1 MILIVFL
8 MIVLVIAGAAQYH
21 KGRRTDKEIF
31 NRYLENRRGIKFT
44 RRNNRIAPSNKHRR
58 HFG

>member
-21 KGRRTDKEIF
+21 KERHKDKEIF
-31 NRYLENRRGIKFT
+31 NKYLENRRGIKFT
-44 RRNNRIAPSNKHRR
+44 RRNNKTEHSNKYKR